1 MWWRSFVLMAAMLGE
16 LVGASA
22 GEPGSFGYPV
32 PQEPNQVFFLQR
44 SMNSNTIVYAANMDA
59 AGKLSR
65 REPIK
70 VYWRRYNDNGEK
82 KNLSFAEDRFAFG
95 VVAKPM
101 PGEANAFRIIIRP
114 YPDRSAVLR
123 VVNGRPRLEAK
134 LRGQEVQLISAFL
147 HLEGEGSMPK
157 VAKVDVWGR
166 SWATG
171 ELVSDS
177 FSP

>member
-1 MWWRSFVLMAAMLGE
+1 MWWRSFVLMAAMVWA

-59 AGKLSR
+59 AEKLSR
-65 REPIK
+65 SEPIK
-70 VYWRRYNDNGEK
+70 VYWRRYNDNGERK
-82 KNLSFAEDRFAFG
+82 DLSFAENRFAFG
-95 VVAKPM
+95 VIATPM
-101 PGEANAFRIIIRP
+101 PGEANAFRIIIRS
-114 YPDRSAVLR
+114 YPERSAVLR
-123 VVNGRPRLEAK
+123 VVNGKPRLEAK

-157 VAKVDVWGR
+157 VKTVDVWGR
-166 SWATG
+166 ALATG
-171 ELVSDS
+171 EAVFDS